1 MKKAFL
7 FLAISITLCTAALS
21 QEKPKPD
28 FKEIA
33 EKAKAVTD
41 KELSKQIK
49 DLQSVKNLNVDTV
62 SVPDSAKYVKIKD
75 RLFPV
80 AAFTQSVPVFL
91 SADAWGAVLE
101 IINSRDYGK
110 IPATTIGQIIQAIGQ
125 QLPRKEN

>member
-1 MKKAFL
+1 MKKAL
-7 FLAISITLCTAALS
+7 FIVTLLFSVSAFA

-33 EKAKAVTD
+33 EKAKADVD
-41 KELSKQIK
+41 KKLDKKIK
-49 DLQSVKNLNVDTV
+49 ELQSVNISVDTLDI
-62 SVPDSAKYVKIKD
+62 PDSAKYIKIKD
-75 RLFPV
+75 RLIPV

>member
-1 MKKAFL
+1 MKKLL
-7 FLAISITLCTAALS
+7 FISALLFAATTFA

-28 FKEIA
+28 YKAAA
-33 EKAKAVTD
+33 EKAKAAT
-41 KELSKQIK
+41 
-49 DLQSVKNLNVDTV
+49 DLQFNISANLSTAKGDTLTIG
-62 SVPDSAKYVKIKD
+62 DAAKFIVIKD
-75 RLFPV
+75 RIYPV

-125 QLPRKEN
+125 QIPRKEN

>member
-1 MKKAFL
+1 MKKLL
-7 FLAISITLCTAALS
+7 FISALLFAATTFA

-28 FKEIA
+28 YKAAA
-33 EKAKAVTD
+33 EKAKAAT
-41 KELSKQIK
+41 
-49 DLQSVKNLNVDTV
+49 DLQFGISANLATAKGDTLTIG
-62 SVPDSAKYVKIKD
+62 DAAKFIVIKD
-75 RLFPV
+75 RIYPV

-125 QLPRKEN
+125 QIPRKEN

>member
-1 MKKAFL
+1 MKKLL
-7 FLAISITLCTAALS
+7 FISALLFAATTFA

-28 FKEIA
+28 YKAAA
-33 EKAKAVTD
+33 EKAKAAT
-41 KELSKQIK
+41 
-49 DLQSVKNLNVDTV
+49 DLQFNISANLATAKGDTLTIG
-62 SVPDSAKYVKIKD
+62 DAAKFIVIKD
-75 RLFPV
+75 RIYPV

-125 QLPRKEN
+125 QIPRKEN

>member
-1 MKKAFL
+1 MKKLL
-7 FLAISITLCTAALS
+7 FISALLFAATTFA

-28 FKEIA
+28 YKAAA
-33 EKAKAVTD
+33 EKAKTAVD
-41 KELSKQIK
+41 NELKFAPKNQSKELATAKG
-49 DLQSVKNLNVDTV
+49 DTLTIG
-62 SVPDSAKYVKIKD
+62 DAAKFIVIKD
-75 RLFPV
+75 RIYPV

-125 QLPRKEN
+125 QIPRKEN

>member
-1 MKKAFL
+1 MKKLL
-7 FLAISITLCTAALS
+7 FISALLFAATTFA

-28 FKEIA
+28 YKAAA
-33 EKAKAVTD
+33 EKAKAAT
-41 KELSKQIK
+41 
-49 DLQSVKNLNVDTV
+49 DLQFSSSANLATAKGDTLTIG
-62 SVPDSAKYVKIKD
+62 DAAKFIVIKD
-75 RLFPV
+75 RIYPV

-125 QLPRKEN
+125 QIPRKEN

>member
-1 MKKAFL
+1 MKKLL
-7 FLAISITLCTAALS
+7 FISALLFAATTFA

-28 FKEIA
+28 YKVAA
-33 EKAKAVTD
+33 EKAKAAT
-41 KELSKQIK
+41 
-49 DLQSVKNLNVDTV
+49 DLQFGISSNLATAKGDTLTIG
-62 SVPDSAKYVKIKD
+62 DAAKFIVIKD
-75 RLFPV
+75 RIYPV

-125 QLPRKEN
+125 QIPRKENQ

>member
-1 MKKAFL
+1 MKKAL
-7 FLAISITLCTAALS
+7 FIGTLLFSVSAFA

-33 EKAKAVTD
+33 EKAKADVD
-41 KELSKQIK
+41 KKLDKKIK
-49 DLQSVKNLNVDTV
+49 ELQSVNISVDTLDI
-62 SVPDSAKYVKIKD
+62 PDSAKYIKIKD
-75 RLFPV
+75 RLIPV